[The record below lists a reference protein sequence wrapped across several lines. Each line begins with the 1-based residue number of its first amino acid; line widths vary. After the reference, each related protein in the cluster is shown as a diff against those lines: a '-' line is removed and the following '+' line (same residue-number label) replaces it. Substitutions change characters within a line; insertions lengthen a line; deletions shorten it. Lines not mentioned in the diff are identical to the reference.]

1 MQQKADCFYIT
12 LQLVRETLLKKDT
25 LKKIVLSRFP
35 DADLSKGTALLVH
48 GELKSHS
55 GKQIHH
61 AWVEMGGYVLEF
73 SADNQVIQPIADYY
87 KEHQVKIAKRF
98 SPQRAFDLLASGHIV
113 GYWGD
118 PKAVQTALPTPT
130 FQEWLAIDFLEL
142 HRRDGHEIE
151 MRKLFG
157 P

>member
-12 LQLVRETLLKKDT
+12 LQLVREDLLGKST
-25 LKKIVLSRFP
+25 LKGILLSQFP
-35 DADLSKGTALLVH
+35 DADLSKSKVFLTH
-48 GELKSHS
+48 GILESHS
-55 GKQIHH
+55 GKPIHH
-61 AWVEMGGYVLEF
+61 AWVEMEGYVLEF
-73 SADNQVIQPIADYY
+73 SAANQVVQPITDYY
-87 KEHQVKIAKRF
+87 KEHQVKFAKRF
-98 SPQRAFDLLASGHIV
+98 SPQRAFDLLASGHVV

-118 PKAVQTALPTPT
+118 PKGVQTALPTPT

-142 HRRDGHEIE
+142 HRKDGHEIE